1 VTAGAAAPPTP
12 QPSTTPPQV
21 TADQDIATRITAAQK
36 GQGVTHPDQTATQ
49 PGPPVPDP
57 ATGTATR
64 HNPRTDLWLRVSPFA
79 VAWVVTLIMIIV
91 SVIAFPSS
99 IKFSG
104 LSTLTPLIGVLVI
117 ASLGQAL
124 VIGTGGIDLSSA
136 SVITLVGLAFV
147 RYSNGEQTHVIKGL
161 VAAIV
166 VGLLCGLINGIAVE
180 FLKLSP
186 LVSTLATGQVML
198 GIATVW
204 YEGGANSLSL
214 PKNWLDFSSHTVH
227 GVSYTLILGIALA
240 LLLSVLLS
248 RTLGGRRLSAA
259 STSIMTSRYQ
269 GIQVRRLRGGTY
281 VLASLFYTIGGVLLA
296 GTIGTPTLS
305 LGSPYQLASIVA
317 VVLGGASLAG
327 GRVHPGAVLAG
338 ALFLAFINQD
348 VQIAGWAS
356 GIQAVVQGVVLIAAM
371 LVGSVSGFRNLHKKR
386 SRSPLSRSTK
396 GS

>member
-1 VTAGAAAPPTP
+1 VTQSDGDVMQAGQPEIDAAP
-12 QPSTTPPQV
+12 V
-21 TADQDIATRITAAQK
+21 
-36 GQGVTHPDQTATQ
+36 GLG
-49 PGPPVPDP
+49 
-57 ATGTATR
+57 R

-79 VAWVVTLIMIIV
+79 VAWVVTLIMIII

-124 VIGTGGIDLSSA
+124 VIGTGGIDLSSS

-147 RYSNGEQTHVIKGL
+147 RYSHGEQKHVLKGL
-161 VAAIV
+161 AAALV
-166 VGLLCGLINGIAVE
+166 VGIICGIVNGIAVE
-180 FLKLSP
+180 FLRLSP
-186 LVSTLATGQVML
+186 LVTTLATGQVML
-198 GIATVW
+198 GIATIW

-214 PKNWLDFSSHTVH
+214 PKNWLDFTGHTAH
-227 GVSYTLILGIALA
+227 GVSYILILGILLA

-248 RTLGGRRLSAA
+248 RTLGGRRLAAA
-259 STSIMTSRYQ
+259 STSVMTSRYQ
-269 GIQVRRLRGGTY
+269 GIRVRPLRGGTY
-281 VLASLFYTIGGVLLA
+281 VMASLFYTIGGVLLS

-305 LGSPYQLASIVA
+305 LGNPYQLASIVA

-371 LVGSVSGFRNLHKKR
+371 LAGSVSGLRTLRNRRRAAGRL
-386 SRSPLSRSTK
+386 
-396 GS
+396 